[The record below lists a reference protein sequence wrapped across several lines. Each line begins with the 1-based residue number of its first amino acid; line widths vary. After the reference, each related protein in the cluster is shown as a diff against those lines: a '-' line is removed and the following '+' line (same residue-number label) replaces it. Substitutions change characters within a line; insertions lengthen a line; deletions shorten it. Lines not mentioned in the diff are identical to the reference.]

1 MKTHTKNVVADKI
14 ERPIVTILNDIVIKT
29 TNICLILSDRVL
41 RFSDHQHI

>member
-29 TNICLILSDRVL
+29 TNYLFS
-41 RFSDHQHI
+41 FSDHQHI

>member
-29 TNICLILSDRVL
+29 TNYLFNFVRQSPT
-41 RFSDHQHI
+41 F